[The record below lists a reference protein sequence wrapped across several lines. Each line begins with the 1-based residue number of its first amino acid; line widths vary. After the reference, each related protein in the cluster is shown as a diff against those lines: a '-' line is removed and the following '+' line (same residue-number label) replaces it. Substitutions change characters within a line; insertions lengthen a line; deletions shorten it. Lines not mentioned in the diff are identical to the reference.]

1 MAKRVRFKPGDVY
14 RIELVPGYVGYGRVI
29 VAKKGYHALH
39 ELYKLDPSKSY
50 TLEQLRG
57 MEPLTI
63 LWGSSAM
70 ISTGDWPIVGHIP
83 VPPEYSKLRF
93 YKAEDYSGS
102 VYIYNIDEEWT
113 VISKFE
119 FEQLQQK
126 EKFYRY
132 SNYGYEA
139 IRIYYIRLLKE
150 CGLLPEEIK
159 PRDETPELIPV
170 DIFDVDLAADVR
182 DDFEA
187 RLKRGKSVEEATK
200 LVLRKYRS
208 VLEDEDDMATVYL
221 ALAALQ
227 LERGGIRSEIKP
239 HVEAAIAH
247 DLARWENEA
256 SPEIF
261 EARKAVLQRL
271 LEGLQ

>member
-14 RIELVPGYVGYGRVI
+14 QIELVPGYVGYGRVI
-29 VAKKGYHALH
+29 VAKKGYNALH

-57 MEPLTI
+57 MESLTF

-70 ISTGDWPIVGHIP
+70 ISSGDWPIVGHIP
-83 VPPEYSKLRF
+83 VPPEYSKIRF
-93 YKAEDYSGS
+93 YQAEDYSGS

-113 VISKFE
+113 VIYKSE
-119 FEQLQQK
+119 FKKLK
-126 EKFYRY
+126 KNEKFYEY
-132 SNYGYEA
+132 GNNGYEA
-139 IRIYYIRLLKE
+139 IRIYYIHLLKQ
-150 CGLLPEEIK
+150 CGLMPENIQA
-159 PRDETPELIPV
+159 RDETPEFIPV
-170 DIFDVDLAADVR
+170 DIFDFDLAADVR

-187 RLKRGKSVEEATK
+187 RLKRGKTVEEATK

-208 VLEDEDDMATVYL
+208 VLEDEDDMTTVYL

-239 HVEAAIAH
+239 QVEAAITH
-247 DLARWENEA
+247 DLARWESEA

-271 LEGLQ
+271 QEGLK

>member
-1 MAKRVRFKPGDVY
+1 MAKRVRVKPGDVY
-14 RIELVPGYVGYGRVI
+14 QIELVPGYVGYGRVI
-29 VAKKGYHALH
+29 VAKKGYKALH

-57 MEPLTI
+57 MEPLTF

-70 ISTGDWPIVGHIP
+70 IGTGDWPIVGHIP

-93 YKAEDYSGS
+93 YKINELNGNA
-102 VYIYNIDEEWT
+102 YIYNIDEDYIY
-113 VISKFE
+113 ISKDE
-119 FEQLQQK
+119 FEQLKKK
-126 EKFYRY
+126 EVLYRY
-132 SNYGYEA
+132 GNAGYGA
-139 IRIYYIRLLKE
+139 IQKYYIHLLKQ
-150 CGLLPEEIK
+150 CGLLPENVQA
-159 PRDETPELIPV
+159 RDESPEFIPV
-170 DIFDVDLAADVR
+170 DIFDFDLAADVR
-182 DDFEA
+182 DDFEV
-187 RLKRGKSVEEATK
+187 RLKRGKTVEEATK

-208 VLEDEDDMATVYL
+208 VLEDEDDMAVVYL

-239 HVEAAIAH
+239 QVEAAIAY
-247 DLARWENEA
+247 DLARWESEA

-271 LEGLQ
+271 QEGLK

>member
-14 RIELVPGYVGYGRVI
+14 QIELVPGYVGYGRVI
-29 VAKKGYHALH
+29 VAKKGYNALH

-150 CGLLPEEIK
+150 CGLLPENVQA
-159 PRDETPELIPV
+159 RDESPEFIPV

-182 DDFEA
+182 DDFEV
-187 RLKRGKSVEEATK
+187 RLKRGKTVEEATK

-208 VLEDEDDMATVYL
+208 VLEDEDDMAVVYL

-239 HVEAAIAH
+239 QVEAAIAH
-247 DLARWENEA
+247 DLGRWESEA
-256 SPEIF
+256 SPEMY

-271 LEGLQ
+271 QEGLK

>member
-1 MAKRVRFKPGDVY
+1 MAKRVRVKPGDVY
-14 RIELVPGYVGYGRVI
+14 QIELVPGYVGYGRVI

-93 YKAEDYSGS
+93 YKTEEDSRI

-113 VISKFE
+113 VISKSE
-119 FEQLQQK
+119 FERLQQN
-126 EKFYRY
+126 ERFYEY
-132 SNYGYEA
+132 GCAGYEA
-139 IRIYYIRLLKE
+139 IRIYYIHLLKQ
-150 CGLLPEEIK
+150 CGLLPEDVR

-182 DDFEA
+182 DDFEV

-239 HVEAAIAH
+239 HVEAAIAR
-247 DLARWENEA
+247 DLARWESEA
-256 SPEIF
+256 SAEMY

-271 LEGLQ
+271 QEGLK